1 VYGSVSTYQ
10 MLEAQEHSGSDAE
23 YLGTN
28 DFQTTQIAVLCKQ
41 LGFSR
46 CVNVALRPERLDA
59 YLQRQEI
66 ASRSIDLTAILRQC
80 ATGAIDRN
88 VASPF
93 KEEPNYLTTC
103 VNLLQS
109 VDREHLSLILEFLH
123 QLTDKF
129 IIIGVRTSPSPGEN
143 LFGSTILSRST
154 WQRLI
159 EQSGFTL
166 IKMLDPPPNNEALA
180 SGLSRHWQNS
190 GLGNISD
197 AVDERMMLFE
207 KTSEK
212 TSEKTFEKTD
222 DYPSTNVRDA
232 DLLDISYRKIKREQI
247 SFSDQR
253 KIFFNFNVPQEWSFF
268 RPILDVLPR
277 EKTHF
282 LLRYNPLS
290 DELYAAAVRGFLKRN
305 GIPFTVYEEINDLPW
320 AEIRGN
326 VVLTA
331 SESTMDQFHLLSHE
345 VTAMARVHKCAT
357 ILLQH
362 GIWPGAAANRIV
374 TFASEK
380 VLCWSKDE
388 ADRLQNGIHDVY
400 GESVPWGIISEK
412 QLCLVGSPKYSDQLM
427 PTKSSLAARL
437 GFEETRFK
445 KKVLFGTK
453 NLRGRFGVEN
463 INSEFLK
470 SIKTQCGNNQ
480 DVLFVLRPH
489 PLTKQEE
496 FAEVKAPNVVIFDE
510 LTGILGDTQL
520 CRVIPQLDLVCTSP
534 STLILD
540 GAVSNKPV
548 FVYGTGQ
555 PIIYR
560 SIETASVDELTEV
573 MHDDKKLASLR
584 LVGQEF
590 KSNYGEAIDDI
601 FYSHLSEILK
611 QPPEM
616 NFELSTAA
624 SVSFAEELRARKKVA
639 EMQAAEVVE
648 LRARLAK
655 ARAQSSLQK
664 EFIRDLRRTRIDS
677 DGGEGQSEE
686 FDESWYLSRYP
697 DVQASGMTAIS
708 HYEKIGKAEKRKANR
723 QQELAFKNFDPNF
736 YLALYPDIA
745 KSGIDPFLHYVLHGE
760 AEGRLPCNLN
770 LAYPSELL

>member
-10 MLEAQEHSGSDAE
+10 MLEAKEHSAAESE
-23 YLGTN
+23 YLGTSE
-28 DFQTTQIAVLCKQ
+28 FQATQIASVCKQ
-41 LGFSR
+41 LAFSK
-46 CVNVALRPERLDA
+46 CLNVALKPEKLDA
-59 YLQRQEI
+59 CLQRLEI
-66 ASRSIDLTAILRQC
+66 SSRSFDFTAILRQC
-80 ATGAIDRN
+80 ASANGVIDRN
-88 VASPF
+88 AVTAS
-93 KEEPNYLTTC
+93 KGEPNRLTTC

-109 VDREHLSLILEFLH
+109 VDREHLSQILEFLYE
-123 QLTDKF
+123 LTDKF
-129 IIIGVRTSPSPGEN
+129 VIIGVRSFPSPAEN
-143 LFGSTILSRST
+143 LLGSTILSRST
-154 WQRLI
+154 WQKLI

-166 IKMLDPPPNNEALA
+166 IKMLDPVLDDETLA
-180 SGLSRHWQNS
+180 SALSRHWQNS
-190 GLGNISD
+190 GLGNLSD
-197 AVDERMMLFE
+197 ALDERMMLFE
-207 KTSEK
+207 KRVDHVSANIRE
-212 TSEKTFEKTD
+212 
-222 DYPSTNVRDA
+222 A
-232 DLLDISYRKIKREQI
+232 DLLDISYREIKREQI
-247 SFSDQR
+247 TFSDQQ
-253 KIFFNFNVPQEWSFF
+253 KIYFNFNVPQEWSFF

-277 EKTHF
+277 EKAHF

-305 GIPFTVYEEINDLPW
+305 GIAFTVYEEISELPW

-362 GIWPGAAANRIV
+362 GIWPAAAANRIV

-380 VLCWSKDE
+380 ILCWSKDE
-388 ADRLQNGIHDVY
+388 ADRLMNGVHDVF

-427 PTKSSLAARL
+427 PTKSSLAARF

-445 KKVLFGTK
+445 RKILFGTK

-463 INSEFLK
+463 INAEFLK
-470 SIKTQCGNNQ
+470 LMKTQCDSNQ
-480 DVLFVLRPH
+480 DVLFVVRPH

-510 LTGILGDTQL
+510 LTGIIGDTQL

-560 SIETASVDELTEV
+560 GIETASVDQLTSV
-573 MHDDKKLASLR
+573 MHDDKELEKLR
-584 LVGQEF
+584 VVGQEF
-590 KSNYGEAIDDI
+590 TSNYGEAIDDI
-601 FYSHLSEILK
+601 FYKHLSEILK
-611 QPPEM
+611 QPQETSC
-616 NFELSTAA
+616 EESTAI
-624 SVSFAEELRARKKVA
+624 SVSFAEELRARKKVSN
-639 EMQAAEVVE
+639 MQAAEVNE

-664 EFIRDLRRTRIDS
+664 EFIRDLRRNNNDS
-677 DGGEGQSEE
+677 NSGKLQSEE

-708 HYEKIGKAEKRKANR
+708 HYQKIGKAEKRISNK
-723 QQELAFKNFDPNF
+723 QQEPAFKNFDSNF

-760 AEGRLPCNLN
+760 SEGRLPYNLN
-770 LAYPSELL
+770 SAYPSELL